1 MMANFKSSVAFC
13 MLMALIAVGNNIAGV
28 VGVWDNGHA
37 TFYGDL
43 RGKGTEGKYDG
54 VSKV

>member
-1 MMANFKSSVAFC
+1 MV
-13 MLMALIAVGNNIAGV
+13 MALIAIGNNIAGV
-28 VGVWDNGHA
+28 MGVWDNGHA

-54 VSKV
+54 VSEV